1 MSLISPMLWQGL
13 PFKHADGE
21 MDFLGMHDKWH
32 AILGKSVGGIAEY
45 RLDNLKDMGE
55 IHQRLHMKLT
65 EGLGIEVSP
74 DFSLY
79 DLENAQGWA
88 LFMNLHSVEHERLR
102 QATGL

>member
-1 MSLISPMLWQGL
+1 MPLISPLLWQGL

-32 AILGKSVGGIAEY
+32 AMLSKRIGGIAEF

-55 IHQRLHMKLT
+55 IHQRLHDELT
-65 EGLGIEVSP
+65 QSLDIEASP

-79 DLENAQGWA
+79 DLEDRQGWA
-88 LFMNLHSVEHERLR
+88 LFMQLHSIEHERLR
-102 QATGL
+102 SATGL